1 MFKNNSIQ
9 FYFTHSRI
17 LLNLTDKIKNITDW
31 SNKRASNNPIER
43 GLPSKSRTLR
53 ILTVAS
59 VYPLSLFLG
68 MENSNIGVY
77 KSFMKVHFPRIQLP
91 LLLIMFPQTLSRHSH
106 WQSFHLL
113 TNILCLNFPSLK
125 QQPMNK
131 QIFNFNNTYTS
142 PMGAYV
148 EPVTVNSFREQLS
161 PSTLSRMNI

>member
-1 MFKNNSIQ
+1 MKFHKAEMFKNNSIQ

-77 KSFMKVHFPRIQLP
+77 KSFMKVHFPRI
-91 LLLIMFPQTLSRHSH
+91 
-106 WQSFHLL
+106 
-113 TNILCLNFPSLK
+113 
-125 QQPMNK
+125 
-131 QIFNFNNTYTS
+131 
-142 PMGAYV
+142 
-148 EPVTVNSFREQLS
+148 
-161 PSTLSRMNI
+161 